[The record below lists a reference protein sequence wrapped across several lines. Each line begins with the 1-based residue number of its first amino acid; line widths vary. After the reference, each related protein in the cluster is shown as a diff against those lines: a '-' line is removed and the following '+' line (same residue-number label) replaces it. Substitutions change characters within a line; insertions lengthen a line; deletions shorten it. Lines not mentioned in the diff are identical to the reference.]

1 MTFRVIEGG
10 GRPAIPAPG
19 SVEEARAQIID
30 RVAAAIWAFQDEA
43 PDPVYATW
51 GEMKALALKEPDR
64 AYLVRQT
71 LAQARGA
78 LRALRPADDLADA
91 DIEVVA
97 AAWEGST
104 IGTAPSLCLG
114 NIQGWIDEVL
124 K

>member
-10 GRPAIPAPG
+10 GRPSTPQPG
-19 SVEEARAQIID
+19 TVEEARAQIID
-30 RVAAAIWAFQDEA
+30 RVAAAIWAFRDEVPEPA
-43 PDPVYATW
+43 YATW
-51 GEMKALALKEPDR
+51 EEMKAIALKEPDR

-78 LRALRPADDLADA
+78 LAALRPSDELADA